1 MKKTL
6 TIIFTAVVVL
16 AVACF
21 FFNPAKERHVDAITE
36 HYAKKFSVD
45 SQNAVDAR
53 SYSRLVLNHA
63 LKYDDYVLFSKGSM
77 LGEPLS
83 FGIMGHVFVLD
94 N

>member
-6 TIIFTAVVVL
+6 TIILTAVLVL
-16 AVACF
+16 VVACF
-21 FFNPAKERHVDAITE
+21 FFNPPKEKHIDAITE
-36 HYAKKFSVD
+36 YYARKLETGA
-45 SQNAVDAR
+45 QNMVDAR

-63 LKYDDYVLFSKGSM
+63 LKYDDYVVCSRSSM

-83 FGIMGHVFVLD
+83 FGIMGYVFVLG